1 MSASLEFSMS
11 LAVLAGVVAVIAVSA
26 GLLWLAFR
34 GKRTHTEDRVTGNV
48 LARINAE
55 YRDQL

>member
-1 MSASLEFSMS
+1 MSRT
-11 LAVLAGVVAVIAVSA
+11 VLASVVAVIAASA

-34 GKRTHTEDRVTGNV
+34 GKRTQPEDRVTGNV